1 MLLSHELSLQWPNE
15 HIREPYFMGL
25 KAKLQQSNFVITRRT
40 AAASLLQ
47 QVWYT
52 QTHACVFVCMFT
64 HMTSLS
70 SCVGVCVCVC
80 RKLLQR
86 VGQVWKIFKRKV
98 RLEQKKINT
107 LRGLSRTCKRNCRAN
122 NFKIKN
128 NSKT

>member
-52 QTHACVFVCMFT
+52 QTHACVYVCMFT

-70 SCVGVCVCVC
+70 SCVGVCVCM
-80 RKLLQR
+80 
-86 VGQVWKIFKRKV
+86 
-98 RLEQKKINT
+98 QKT
-107 LRGLSRTCKRNCRAN
+107 FAARGASMEN
-122 NFKIKN
+122 I
-128 NSKT
+128 